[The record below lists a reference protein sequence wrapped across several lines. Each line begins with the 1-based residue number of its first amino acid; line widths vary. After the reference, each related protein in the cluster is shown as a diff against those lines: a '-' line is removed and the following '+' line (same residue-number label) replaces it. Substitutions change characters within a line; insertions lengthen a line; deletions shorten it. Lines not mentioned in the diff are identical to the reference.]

1 MSLSV
6 EIVLIKLTNGNNKK
20 VDCIECKPPSHL
32 YFFPGPIKF
41 KQLREAWIKKVRRE
55 TLTKKDLGNQ
65 LQAIESVPS
74 ILLMDW
80 KLIKIPYQPFF
91 LIMKIKKKKNQEEH
105 YLESC
110 LEIKVRAG
118 YITPATSI
126 SQEEEELPLQ
136 GNFIDKNLD
145 INLEEL
151 NEPM

>member
-1 MSLSV
+1 MSLAV

-91 LIMKIKKKKNQEEH
+91 LIMKIKKKKSRRRLFRKLFGNKSEGRLYYTCH
-105 YLESC
+105 FYFS
-110 LEIKVRAG
+110 RRRRR
-118 YITPATSI
+118 TTSARK
-126 SQEEEELPLQ
+126 
-136 GNFIDKNLD
+136 FYR
-145 INLEEL
+145 
-151 NEPM
+151 